1 MLFWWEVKIIK
12 NRLTKAIKNIKK
24 RIISGRKQSFSNEE
38 LALIIANQIKKE
50 LKEVQDSD
58 QKKLELE
65 NICVFHWLDCLY
77 QDFLNKRVAGGQIP
91 CSSCKRVSECESCP
105 PINFN
110 LAGEKI
116 GLKVS
121 FIKAKSQQ

>member
-1 MLFWWEVKIIK
+1 MKIIK
-12 NRLTKAIKNIKK
+12 NRLIKAIIKNIKK
-24 RIISGRKQSFSNEE
+24 RITSGRKQSFSNEE
-38 LALIIANQIKKE
+38 LAFIITGNQIKKE

-91 CSSCKRVSECESCP
+91 CSSCKKVSECESCP